1 MVLVATLWKS
11 LKPRQVMRKRK
22 ALFLGWLLAG
32 ALLLSLGW
40 WLNGRPGEQ
49 ATAKWLLLTG
59 GLFALVPAVRLLGRL
74 GRSSRPAP
82 MD

>member
-1 MVLVATLWKS
+1 
-11 LKPRQVMRKRK
+11 MRKPK

-32 ALLLSLGW
+32 VLLLSLGW
-40 WLNGRPGEQ
+40 WLNGQPGEQ
-49 ATAKWLLLTG
+49 ATAKWLSLAG
-59 GLFALVPAVRLLGRL
+59 GLLALVPVARLLGRL